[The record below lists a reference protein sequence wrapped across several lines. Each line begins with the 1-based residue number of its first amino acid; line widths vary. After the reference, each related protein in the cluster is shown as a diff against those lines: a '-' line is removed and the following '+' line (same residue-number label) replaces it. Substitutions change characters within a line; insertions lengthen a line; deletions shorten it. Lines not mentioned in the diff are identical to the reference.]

1 MASGASGASGSRR
14 TAGGVRA
21 DLAGRVDQAQMRRA
35 NMGLILRHL
44 RAVGG
49 RSRARLAAETGL
61 SKATTSSLI
70 ADLAGRGLVTEGETV
85 RGGAVGRPGQTV
97 EVDGRRVCG
106 IGVEVN
112 VAFLA
117 LTAADLQGTVL
128 REDVR
133 PLDVPHLTQ
142 DQVLDEVAD
151 LVGTALTALTT
162 GGFRTVAVGVAAPGI
177 IDPASG
183 DVRFAPNLGW
193 HDVPLATG
201 VAKRLGTGAPPI
213 LVENDPKLGVL
224 AEYAGLAG
232 DGVQDVLFITGDV
245 GVGAGIVSGGS
256 LLRGG
261 SGLAGEVGHLALDPA
276 GTPCACG
283 RVGCWETMIGLTPF
297 LQRAAPADDAVHD
310 PAIPLG
316 DRMAT
321 LRRRADGGSIS
332 VLRALDRIGSGLGL
346 GLSVL
351 VDILD
356 PQIVVL
362 GGYFAS
368 FGDHL
373 VPQVSAALAARRMEH
388 GSEPR
393 VTASR
398 LGLMA
403 PSRGGAH
410 LALEGVFEDPTLLP
424 PLAGGTSRTQG

>member
-1 MASGASGASGSRR
+1 
-14 TAGGVRA
+14 
-21 DLAGRVDQAQMRRA
+21 
-35 NMGLILRHL
+35 MGLILRHL

-70 ADLAGRGLVTEGETV
+70 ADLAGRGLVSDGETV
-85 RGGAVGRPGQTV
+85 RGGGVGRPGQTV
-97 EVDGRRVCG
+97 ELDGRRVCG
-106 IGVEVN
+106 VGCEVGVDY
-112 VAFLA
+112 LA
-117 LTAADLQGTVL
+117 LTAADLQGTVV
-128 REDVR
+128 REEVQ
-133 PLDVPHLTQ
+133 PLDVPHLPQ
-142 DQVLDEVAD
+142 SQVLDEVAA
-151 LVGTALTALTT
+151 LVGRALEVLATD
-162 GGFRTVAVGVAAPGI
+162 GFRAVAVGVAAPGI
-177 IDPASG
+177 IDPTSG

-201 VAKRLGTGAPPI
+201 VALRLGPGAPPI

-232 DGVQDVLFITGDV
+232 DGVQDVLFLTGDV
-245 GVGAGIVSGGS
+245 GVGAGIVSGGR

-261 SGLAGEVGHLALDPA
+261 SGLAGEVGHLALDPT

-283 RVGCWETMIGLTPF
+283 RVGCWETMIGLTRF
-297 LQRAAPADDAVHD
+297 LRLAAPADDTVHA

-316 DRMAT
+316 ERMAM
-321 LRRRADGGSIS
+321 LRRRADSGDVR
-332 VLRALDRIGSGLGL
+332 VLQALDQVGVGLGT

-351 VDILD
+351 VDVLD

-373 VPQVSAALAARRMEH
+373 VPLVTAALAARRMEQ
-388 GSEPR
+388 GSLAR
-393 VTASR
+393 VTVSG

-410 LALEGVFEDPTLLP
+410 LALDGIFEDPTLVPTL
-424 PLAGGTSRTQG
+424 TSGPGPSHD